1 MTTTLWAPAVN
12 EGEQHRQHGLHLKLW
27 SLLLGSPSSARIP
40 EGKEQGG
47 NNYIYNP
54 YIHLLAPCQ
63 LDPLTLVSPESWDGW
78 VDGCAGEWQAEA
90 GLIAAVV
97 PVAVAVV
104 AAEGRMLVK
113 LLRVPKLTRTSI
125 RPPVSLAV
133 SWLWQSLLL
142 LLSGP
147 SKLLLVPH

>member
-1 MTTTLWAPAVN
+1 MSYLINVKNYNNPVSPSS
-12 EGEQHRQHGLHLKLW
+12 ERGEQHRQHGLHLKLW

-78 VDGCAGEWQAEA
+78 VGNVLESDKQ
-90 GLIAAVV
+90 
-97 PVAVAVV
+97 
-104 AAEGRMLVK
+104 K
-113 LLRVPKLTRTSI
+113 LD
-125 RPPVSLAV
+125 
-133 SWLWQSLLL
+133 
-142 LLSGP
+142 
-147 SKLLLVPH
+147 